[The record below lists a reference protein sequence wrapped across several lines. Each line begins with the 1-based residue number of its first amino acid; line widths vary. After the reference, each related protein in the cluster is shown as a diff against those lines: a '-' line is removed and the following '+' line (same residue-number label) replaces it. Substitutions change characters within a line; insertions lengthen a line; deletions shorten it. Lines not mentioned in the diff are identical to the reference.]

1 MAAARLHGGVTA
13 SGMEVVMTDGT
24 RHRLPA
30 RRLLP
35 LLGARL
41 TH

>member
-1 MAAARLHGGVTA
+1 
-13 SGMEVVMTDGT
+13 MTVGT
-24 RHRLPA
+24 RHKLLWSSWDPA
-30 RRLLP
+30 RRLLRERLLP

>member
-1 MAAARLHGGVTA
+1 
-13 SGMEVVMTDGT
+13 MTDGT
-24 RHRLPA
+24 RHKLLWMSSEPA
-30 RRLLP
+30 RRLLRERLLP